1 MIESATALSAT
12 ECERFQKVAWTWLQ
26 SGEITRTAHV
36 LSPLEELAGFN
47 YGFIY
52 LLEIPG
58 DRAGLN
64 TRFVYKIGYSE
75 HPMRRIRE
83 LQPQYRAALR
93 LRACFVGDPQ
103 AERFAHRRFASL
115 RIKNELFYAHPI
127 IEEYFRTSR
136 ERMREKIREVHV
148 CSAACPQLNPRLDV
162 RMLGAWLAR

>member
-1 MIESATALSAT
+1 MTTTVQQDVRA
-12 ECERFQKVAWTWLQ
+12 CERFQDVAWKWLQ
-26 SGEITRTAHV
+26 SGEITRTAHL

-52 LLEIPG
+52 LLEIAG
-58 DRAGLN
+58 DPAGH
-64 TRFVYKIGYSE
+64 RDPHCIYKVGYSE

-83 LQPQYRAALR
+83 LQPQYASRLR

-103 AERFAHRRFASL
+103 AERFAHRRFANL
-115 RIKNELFYAHPI
+115 RIKNELFYAHPL

-148 CSAACPQLNPRLDV
+148 CSAQCPQINRRLDL
-162 RMLGAWLAR
+162 RMLGTWLAR